1 LTPSTAVLYCI
12 HTNQREHK
20 MTVRELMDTLAV
32 MDPDLEVR
40 IALVRPYVGEPVIN
54 CIEEHDD
61 YVLLVND
68 DCA

>member
-1 LTPSTAVLYCI
+1 
-12 HTNQREHK
+12 